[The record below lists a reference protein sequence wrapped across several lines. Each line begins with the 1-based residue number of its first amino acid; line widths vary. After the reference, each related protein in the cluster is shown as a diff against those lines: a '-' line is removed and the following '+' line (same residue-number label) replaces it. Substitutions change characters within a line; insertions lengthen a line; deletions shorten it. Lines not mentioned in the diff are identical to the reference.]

1 MNKSEL
7 ELCSSM
13 QKKCASILENIDDD
27 LDSIK
32 GIKKNLYQL
41 INSLQKFEKTPFADY
56 IYLPVMLPLYMA
68 LDIMQKK
75 DSTVKLEKV
84 YDYFYDF
91 MKAFNLC
98 VQNSNRSDRQFTQ
111 TPEFNIRLYDIP
123 SKMYAFYYAYVYNLR
138 EYLSALSKDELPHEY
153 EFLICQG
160 ITNNLRVKKCFKKM
174 SREKGLFIVEIPE
187 WAAFEPQMMLIALTH
202 ELGHVVGAEIR
213 LRPKRAKILEQIA
226 CKMLCKYSKI
236 KWLQRDKG
244 KENKVLSED
253 QNWERLEADL
263 LQKLFPNTYTEDFI
277 QKVYKNTRNGDLK
290 DRLEEQKD
298 YGVFVVEVIFDRIS
312 WYINQET
319 EDIFG
324 YLTTNQYI
332 DWLAKDPERAEEKA
346 DQLQNE
352 LLEVLGSMS
361 QNNVWDQQDF
371 NFKKALN
378 VTLKL
383 MRECLADIICIMTLQ
398 LSLQKYL
405 EAIVLNYKQLGVTE
419 FDGTVILLRSAL
431 VTRCML
437 NGSDYSDAS
446 FQWSDDSLKDIVED
460 AEVKLKKD
468 IIDII
473 QIYMPMEE
481 GSDDYDDRMRDM
493 NNTLGML
500 YDPAVLE
507 MILSYLMQCKEKYI
521 ASCVQDN
528 MQEKRKQLQT
538 IYDMFGKDNEI
549 GVKDIVIEQQEYID
563 DYLNHLKEKMKGIK
577 WASNEDR

>member
-1 MNKSEL
+1 MDKSEL

-13 QKKCASILENIDDD
+13 QRKCASILEKIDDD

-56 IYLPVMLPLYMA
+56 MYLPVMLPLYMA

-75 DSTVKLEKV
+75 DSTVDLEEV
-84 YDYFYDF
+84 YNYFYDF

-123 SKMYAFYYAYVYNLR
+123 TKMYAFYYAYVYNLR
-138 EYLSALSKDELPHEY
+138 EFLSALSKDELPHEY

-160 ITNNLRVKKCFKKM
+160 ITNSLRVDKCFKKM
-174 SREKGLFIVEIPE
+174 SREKELFIVEIPE

-213 LRPKRAKILEQIA
+213 LRPERVKILEQIA
-226 CKMLCKYSKI
+226 CKMLCRYSKI
-236 KWLQRDKG
+236 KWFQRDEG
-244 KENKVLSED
+244 AENKILSEN

-263 LQKLFPNTYTEDFI
+263 LRKLFPDTYRERYI
-277 QKVYKNTRNGDLK
+277 QKIYKNTRNEDLK

-298 YGVFVVEVIFDRIS
+298 YGVFVIEIIFDRMS
-312 WYINQET
+312 RYINQET

-324 YLTTNQYI
+324 FLTTNQYI
-332 DWLAKDPERAEEKA
+332 DWLDKEPERAKEKA
-346 DQLQNE
+346 AQLQSD
-352 LLEVLGSMS
+352 LLEILGSMK
-361 QNNVWDQQDF
+361 QNNVWNQYDF
-371 NFKKALN
+371 NFKRALSL
-378 VTLKL
+378 TLNL
-383 MRECLADIICIMTLQ
+383 MRECLADIICIMTLH

-405 EAIVLNYKQLGVTE
+405 EAIVLNLKQLGVSE
-419 FDGTVILLRSAL
+419 FKGTIILLRSSL

-437 NGSDYSDAS
+437 NGSAHSDA
-446 FQWSDDSLKDIVED
+446 FVRWSDDSLKDIVDD
-460 AEVKLKKD
+460 AEVRLKND
-468 IIDII
+468 IIDTITT
-473 QIYMPMEE
+473 YMPMEE
-481 GSDDYDDRMRDM
+481 DVGKYDDRLRDVIG
-493 NNTLGML
+493 TLGML
-500 YDPAVLE
+500 YDPA
-507 MILSYLMQCKEKYI
+507 ILKEILCYLMQCKERYI
-521 ASCVQDN
+521 ASCTCDG
-528 MQEKRKQLQT
+528 MQEKRTKLQT
-538 IYDMFGKDNEI
+538 IYDMFGKEKKI

-577 WASNEDR
+577 